1 MGTAVFRLETPAGIG
16 AGRRGTC
23 CGATRGRPRQL
34 GSAATRTGTAGVQML
49 ECRCGEVSRHPNG
62 GGSDCQRSR
71 GGWKR
76 WPRGGRRDSPS
87 HPSARGT
94 AHDPRARAHT
104 CMHRAGRGRMRRH
117 HPNRFCRFEA
127 RGDAP
132 TRTGRLRPPEH
143 LPHEN
148 GLVVHHASAPFGT
161 SAIRPPPAQMTFL
174 PFRNAKMALSMG
186 RKYSP
191 PRGKKRP
198 RARAQRPCS
207 CTTPVLGDEAEQ
219 EPSWAP

>member
-94 AHDPRARAHT
+94 AHDPGRAHT
-104 CMHRAGRGRMRRH
+104 PACTGLAEVGCVAIIQTDSAGSRLVVTRRPGRAGFVLQSTYRMKMGWSSTMHRQS
-117 HPNRFCRFEA
+117 
-127 RGDAP
+127 
-132 TRTGRLRPPEH
+132 GRLP
-143 LPHEN
+143 
-148 GLVVHHASAPFGT
+148 
-161 SAIRPPPAQMTFL
+161 QMTFL

-198 RARAQRPCS
+198 RARAQSPCS